1 MQDEKS
7 LGLSLF
13 PARIYMKKILCR
25 KGCGAC
31 CIAPTISSPLPG
43 MPDGK
48 SAGVR
53 CIHLT
58 EDNQCNIYES
68 PERPKVCKSFQA
80 TEELCGRCTREALEL
95 IARLETVTIGPMGP

>member
-1 MQDEKS
+1 
-7 LGLSLF
+7 
-13 PARIYMKKILCR
+13 MKKIPCR

-31 CIAPTISSPLPG
+31 CIAPAISSPLPG

-53 CIHLT
+53 CIHLD

-80 TEELCGRCTREALEL
+80 SEELCGRCTKEALEL
-95 IARLETVTIGPMGP
+95 IARLEAVTIGTTGP